1 MCFLVCLILNLVV
14 GKRFLKKNFRLI
26 LLKII
31 FLHVLI
37 FLDVLLV
44 NLAIFYKMENNF
56 YGNQDINKVKIDVNP
71 VLLLIINKFL

>member
-1 MCFLVCLILNLVV
+1 MCLILNLVV